1 MTQTPRA
8 AATKVWMLILGI
20 AVAAAIL
27 WSVVAGLP
35 ANMEVTQISWIVL
48 AVAFAVVERLD
59 ARLEIGGETHT
70 VNAADALLVIGL
82 ASLAPLPLLAAR
94 AVGDLAGTIV
104 WHRSGLQKAAF
115 NLTNRVLECGIAY
128 AAYSLVIREA
138 SPVSGWGW
146 LAAFIGIFAA
156 SPVSY
161 LTITAAISLNSGK
174 YNGSMKEFS
183 LQAAIM
189 ACNVVM
195 GLVAVN
201 VLWVDERGAW
211 MIVVGFVIASIGYR
225 AYLKTRE
232 RLASLTSLE
241 RFASQLSGET
251 ESAIVIERALH
262 NVAELLRAG
271 EVRLVR
277 NIPDGIKVQRLAPKA
292 RSGVNAADDL
302 TSATGTST
310 NVITEIFHTDE
321 IPAPFAIL
329 MARNHG
335 LLITADDR
343 LSPHRVLLDHLGW
356 SDLVSAPLSIDGES
370 SGVLVAGNRLAE
382 HSTFD
387 DNDQHLLETFAANTS
402 VALRVGELVDQLRAQ
417 ALEKEHQS
425 RHDALTKLPNR
436 MVADERLRQLLPLA
450 TGELMVAVMFMDL
463 DRFKEVNDAL
473 GHHVGDE
480 LLREVANRLR
490 QVVGRRGTVAR
501 LGGDEFAVIVPGVTD
516 VDELTAMATNLR
528 SEIAKQVVI
537 DRLSLNPLASVGIAL
552 APHDGTDARSLFQ
565 RADVAMYAAKNRR
578 TGFEYYDPRFD
589 KASTRTLSLTADL
602 RTALA
607 TDQLQLHYQPQATLD
622 GRIVAIEALARWPH
636 PRYGSVPPEEFITVA
651 EQHGLIHILT
661 RWAVS
666 TALTDLRFLRE
677 TYPDL
682 RVSVNM
688 SARDLMD
695 LTFPSDVE
703 ELLRSVDLPPDVLT
717 LELTESQMLSDR
729 RRSIEMLGRLRAL
742 GVRIAVD
749 DFGTGQSSLAYLKSL
764 PIHEVKIDRSF
775 VFSMATSHDDAVIV
789 RSIIDMAHNLGLEAV
804 AEGVE
809 DIEVWRMLGDRGC
822 DSAQGYFIT
831 PGLPVR
837 ELARWLA
844 ARHIADQQSDDDG
857 RPIASVIR
865 LVPRA
870 S

>member
-1 MTQTPRA
+1 MTRPPRA

-20 AVAAAIL
+20 SFAAVVL
-27 WSVVAGLP
+27 WIVIAGLP
-35 ANMEVTQISWIVL
+35 AYVKISQLSWVIL
-48 AVAFAVVERLD
+48 AAAFAVVERLD
-59 ARLEIGGETHT
+59 ARIEVGGETHT
-70 VNAADALLVIGL
+70 ITAADALLVIGL
-82 ASLAPLPLLAAR
+82 AYLAPLPLLAAR
-94 AVGDLAGTIV
+94 AVGDLLGTLV
-104 WHRSGLQKAAF
+104 WHRSGIQKAAF
-115 NLTNRVLECGIAY
+115 NLANRVLECGIAY
-128 AAYSLVIREA
+128 SVYTLVIHGAR
-138 SPVSGWGW
+138 PVSAWGW
-146 LAAFIGIFAA
+146 LAAFAGIFAA

-161 LTITAAISLNSGK
+161 ITITAAISLNTGRFSG
-174 YNGSMKEFS
+174 SLKEFA

-201 VLWVDERGAW
+201 VLWVDKRGAW
-211 MIVVGFVIASIGYR
+211 MIVTGFLIASVGYR
-225 AYLKTRE
+225 AYVKTRE
-232 RLASLTSLE
+232 RLSSLTSLE
-241 RFASQLSGET
+241 RFASQLAGET
-251 ESAIVIERALH
+251 ESSVVVERALR
-262 NVAELLRAG
+262 NVADLLRAG
-271 EVRLVR
+271 EVRIVR
-277 NIPDGIKVQRLAPKA
+277 NVPDGVRVQRLD
-292 RSGVNAADDL
+292 AAKE
-302 TSATGTST
+302 
-310 NVITEIFHTDE
+310 VVTEIFHVEE
-321 IPAPFAIL
+321 IPASLAALIT
-329 MARNHG
+329 RGQG
-335 LLITADDR
+335 LLLADSNR
-343 LSPHRVLLDHLGW
+343 ASEERVILDQFEW
-356 SDLVSAPLSIDGES
+356 SDLVSAPLPIEGELP
-370 SGVLVAGNRLAE
+370 GVMIAGNRLAE
-382 HSTFD
+382 QSTFD
-387 DNDQHLLETFAANTS
+387 NNDLRLLETFAMNTA
-402 VALRVGELVDQLRAQ
+402 VALRVGELVDQLRSQ

-436 MVADERLRQLLPLA
+436 MVADERLRQLLPHA
-450 TGELMVAVMFMDL
+450 TAELMVAVMFMDL

-501 LGGDEFAVIVPGVTD
+501 LGGDEFAVIIAGVSD
-516 VDELTAMATNLR
+516 VGELTALATTLR
-528 SEIAKQVVI
+528 ATLAKQVVI
-537 DRLSLNPLASVGIAL
+537 DRLGLNPLASVGIAL

-565 RADVAMYAAKNRR
+565 RADVAMYAAKSRR

-666 TALTDLRFLRE
+666 TALTDLRQLRE

-703 ELLRSVDLPPDVLT
+703 EMLRDVQLPPDVLT

-729 RRSIEMLGRLRAL
+729 SRSIEMLGRLRVL

-775 VFSMATSHDDAVIV
+775 VFSMAANHDDAVIV

-809 DIEVWRMLGDRGC
+809 DVEVWRMLGDRGC

-844 ARHIADQQSDDDG
+844 ARYVADQESGDDG
-857 RPIASVIR
+857 QAIAPVIR